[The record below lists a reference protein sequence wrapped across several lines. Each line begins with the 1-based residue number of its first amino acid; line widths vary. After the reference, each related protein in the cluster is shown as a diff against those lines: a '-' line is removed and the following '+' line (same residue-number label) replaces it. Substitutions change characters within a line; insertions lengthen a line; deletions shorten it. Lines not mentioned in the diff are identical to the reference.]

1 MAYLLFID
9 ESGHD
14 LNDSPYE
21 VIAGV
26 AVEDRD
32 LWNLIREVQNLEIK
46 HFGKRYSQGKRELK
60 AKAILKRKTFRLAQQ
75 LPDIL
80 LEERRSLACK
90 CLECGSNANQ
100 KELTALAQSKLYFV
114 SDVLEAI
121 SNFRCKIFASISSG
135 KIVEVSPDD
144 LLRKDYVYLFE
155 RYFYFLE
162 DRHESLGIMV
172 FDELEKAK
180 SHILIGQI
188 ENYFKKTFKGRQ
200 RSNLIIPEPFFVHS
214 DLTTGVQLADLIA
227 YLLCWGFRL
236 NGMVKE
242 ARKELDP
249 FLELVKGLRFR
260 TIKEIGDFKEM
271 EVWSIVYV
279 K

>member
-100 KELTALAQSKLYFV
+100 KELTATPLPRRHDRMGA
-114 SDVLEAI
+114 
-121 SNFRCKIFASISSG
+121 FAHL
-135 KIVEVSPDD
+135 PPR
-144 LLRKDYVYLFE
+144 RKGAVAS
-155 RYFYFLE
+155 R
-162 DRHESLGIMV
+162 RHHLV
-172 FDELEKAK
+172 
-180 SHILIGQI
+180 
-188 ENYFKKTFKGRQ
+188 
-200 RSNLIIPEPFFVHS
+200 P
-214 DLTTGVQLADLIA
+214 
-227 YLLCWGFRL
+227 
-236 NGMVKE
+236 
-242 ARKELDP
+242 ARRHAP
-249 FLELVKGLRFR
+249 RR
-260 TIKEIGDFKEM
+260 RPP
-271 EVWSIVYV
+271 
-279 K
+279 